1 LGALGNVAMNL
12 PGVSSVSSYLFGK
25 GQQEQGG
32 RQGGNRKR
40 TRRYKKM
47 NALTKKRIQKYKKKY
62 TRVKRR
68 HHSRRKMN

>member
-1 LGALGNVAMNL
+1 M
-12 PGVSSVSSYLFGK
+12 FGY
-25 GQQEQGG
+25 GYGRQQE
-32 RQGGNRKR
+32 QGGNRKR

-62 TRVKRR
+62 TRVKR